1 MIKPKLNFNT
11 VQQFELP
18 YYTVTASFRSLPKTI
33 ANYITNDGL
42 DLDPPFQ
49 RGYVWSEK
57 QRTDFME
64 YVLRNGELSPI
75 YFNSPDWSRSYMK
88 DTSNLVLVDGKQRLT
103 AILDFID
110 NKVPVFGGYY
120 CNEIEGLKLWKFNIT
135 IAINSL
141 SEADAVRW
149 YISMNTGGSVH
160 TANDIGIAVDHLNE
174 ITKGNY
180 VSKKKLSY
188 P

>member
-1 MIKPKLNFNT
+1 M
-11 VQQFELP
+11 
-18 YYTVTASFRSLPKTI
+18 
-33 ANYITNDGL
+33 ND
-42 DLDPPFQ
+42 
-49 RGYVWSEK
+49 S
-57 QRTDFME
+57 
-64 YVLRNGELSPI
+64 
-75 YFNSPDWSRSYMK
+75 
-88 DTSNLVLVDGKQRLT
+88 SNLVLVDGKQRLS

-149 YISMNTGGSVH
+149 YISMNTGGSIH
-160 TANDIGIAVDHLNE
+160 TARDIEVAKQYLNE

-180 VSKKKLSY
+180 VSKKKLSRA
-188 P
+188 